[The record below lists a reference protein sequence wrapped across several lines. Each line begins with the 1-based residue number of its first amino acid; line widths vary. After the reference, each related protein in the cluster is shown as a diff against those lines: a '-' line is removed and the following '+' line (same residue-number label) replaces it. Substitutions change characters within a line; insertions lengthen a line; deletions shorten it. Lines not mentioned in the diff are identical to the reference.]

1 MGIPSSVGR
10 TLAAIS
16 RQNTYGNQP
25 EYGSIALDIISCQE
39 RSRPFLIRGDACTL
53 PAENLMCWPIT
64 RRGTRMRCAGLVVR
78 RVRQRRWLKICRS
91 WVSERRF
98 TILTWTLLAPR
109 QPRSWRIFYTVGVSV
124 FAYFSYLGNWVQKVI
139 LIASGNIVVLTK
151 RFFNSACLNYP
162 E

>member
-53 PAENLMCWPIT
+53 PAENLMYWPIT

-78 RVRQRRWLKICRS
+78 RVRQQRWLKICRS
-91 WVSERRF
+91 WVCEKRF
-98 TILTWTLLAPR
+98 TIPTWTQQEFR
-109 QPRSWRIFYTVGVSV
+109 QPRRLRSSCTAAVSIC
-124 FAYFSYLGNWVQKVI
+124 AYFSYLGNWVRKAI
-139 LIASGNIVVLTK
+139 LIVSGSIVVLIEP
-151 RFFNSACLNYP
+151 FFNSAYPNYL